1 MPFLYNFQK
10 IFLTHYL
17 FHYKII
23 KGYTLA
29 VAYMLKYGL
38 TQSKYRQVDKVFETD
53 KIVEDMKH
61 LRYSDEEIERQLRGA
76 LAKGKSEAE
85 EKQGSKSDIKSESKE
100 KKTRLK
106 MYVTDFQYP
115 DYLYDITEL

>member
-1 MPFLYNFQK
+1 
-10 IFLTHYL
+10 
-17 FHYKII
+17 
-23 KGYTLA
+23 
-29 VAYMLKYGL
+29 MLKYGL